1 VNSMSTDLV
10 AFGSIVLADLMLV
23 DKFPLINTGTEIK
36 TTAKYLSD
44 DAVIVATLLSQWG
57 MKAGLICTEIPSDD
71 QGKHILNMLNELN
84 IQGEFRLSPYA
95 IKPYEVTISDS
106 LGNRTYFWRRDEE
119 LLNSLDTANLN
130 IIKNSKFLYVDW
142 YDGDHILRPISVANC
157 HDVPVFLNLEYG
169 HQNQFA
175 LEKYVKASTIVQA
188 ITDSQQLHFLNAENI
203 ANTILEYGPKI
214 VIVTMA
220 EKGCL
225 VTDGNQYLKVYP
237 PSDIF
242 VLDVNGAGATFS
254 AAFLYG
260 FLNGWDLQDISRFAV
275 ASAAL
280 KCTEIGP
287 KAFPVDK
294 IKKLSSLLA
303 IDSW

>member
-1 VNSMSTDLV
+1 MSIDLV
-10 AFGSIVLADLMLV
+10 AFGPIVLADLILV
-23 DKFPLINTGTEIK
+23 DKLPLINTGTEIK

-44 DAVIVATLLSQWG
+44 DAVIVATLLSQWD
-57 MKAGLICTEIPSDD
+57 MSTALICTEIPSGE
-71 QGKHILNMLNELN
+71 QGNHILNLLNGFN

-95 IKPYEVTISDS
+95 VKPYEVTISDS
-106 LGNRTYFWRRDEE
+106 LGNRTYFWRRDEK

-142 YDGDHILRPISVANC
+142 YDGDHILRPLDVANR

-169 HQNQFA
+169 HENQFA
-175 LEKYVKASTIVQA
+175 LEKYVKPSTIVQA
-188 ITDSQQLHFLNAENI
+188 VTDNQQLHSLNAENI
-203 ANTILEYGPKI
+203 ANNILEYGPKI
-214 VIVTMA
+214 VVVTMA

-225 VTDGNQYLKVYP
+225 VTDGNQYLKVSP
-237 PSDIF
+237 PSDIS

-260 FLNGWDLQDISRFAV
+260 FLNGWELQDISRFAV
-275 ASAAL
+275 AGAAL

-287 KAFPVDK
+287 KAFAVDK
-294 IKKLSSLLA
+294 IKKLSGSLT